1 MKGLSPIIANSL
13 WQALSTP
20 SWYQF
25 RRTLTNVESE
35 QRRILKNY
43 LKVNQKTDF
52 GRRYNFASISSIDTF
67 QKSVP
72 LTTYE
77 DYVPQI
83 EAIGQ
88 GRPQVLTDD
97 PVMMF
102 DITSGS
108 TSASKKL
115 PYTQSLRS

>member
-1 MKGLSPIIANSL
+1 MKSLPPIIANSL

-20 SWYQF
+20 SWQRF
-25 RRTLTNVESE
+25 HRTLANVENE
-35 QRRILKNY
+35 QTRILKKY
-43 LKVNQKTDF
+43 LKVNQKTDY

-88 GRPQVLTDD
+88 GRPRVLTDD
-97 PVMMF
+97 PVLMF
-102 DITSGS
+102 EITSGS
-108 TSASKKL
+108 TSASKMI
-115 PYTQSLRS
+115 PYTQS